1 MVTHPA
7 PRVGGC
13 CLVYSPCN
21 LLCIYRVPIVVGA
34 VARSVILLCRALP
47 YHCRAV
53 SPYHR
58 CRCISPCIAV
68 VSRRVVAVFTFRLV
82 LPLYL
87 AVLPPCMYYISPWG
101 CPNPIPYPLVR
112 QCWNLACSRRSPASA
127 LPVYYSIHA
136 LGNKSNSLQGT
147 ASLVLYSLYLL
158 IRIAMHL

>member
-1 MVTHPA
+1 MPNSFLHCPCSDHMSISTWFSCLTPFFGVALVTHPA

-13 CLVYSPCN
+13 CLAYSPCN

-34 VARSVILLCRALP
+34 VARSVIVLCRALP
-47 YHCRAV
+47 YHCRVV

-101 CPNPIPYPLVR
+101 CPNPIPYHTR
-112 QCWNLACSRRSPASA
+112 WYASC
-127 LPVYYSIHA
+127 
-136 LGNKSNSLQGT
+136 GT
-147 ASLVLYSLYLL
+147 
-158 IRIAMHL
+158 